1 LGKDGDLP
9 GPVAATEVNDG
20 NSSSI
25 FVTGRSTDGSKS
37 YLSFLCP
44 EFDFGSSTNISQLTM
59 VPVIDAHK
67 PNGLIQSDRM
77 LLLSGA
83 LSSSSFG
90 DASSV
95 LFDGQSFIPYIVSAS
110 ASGSPGDVSG
120 LIHSFT
126 SFSFAR
132 RRFLAV
138 GVVVLISIAIAAGV
152 VFLLVLLGILWTL
165 FSRKEEQ
172 IKTVDQDEDDD
183 SLHQRPSSLLAHV
196 NAATRTTILGATS
209 PFSQYNPEKEEES
222 TGQRSGGDNTDVFG
236 PDTSNYIRAETPSD
250 AIGAGGEVGRPAHAR
265 YSFEASG
272 EGELA
277 LTAGMELEILDDS
290 DQAWWLVRDPRT
302 NQEGVVPAAYLY

>member
-1 LGKDGDLP
+1 
-9 GPVAATEVNDG
+9 
-20 NSSSI
+20 
-25 FVTGRSTDGSKS
+25 
-37 YLSFLCP
+37 
-44 EFDFGSSTNISQLTM
+44 M
-59 VPVIDAHK
+59 VPVTSAHQSS
-67 PNGLIQSDRM
+67 GLIQSDRM
-77 LLLSGA
+77 LLLSGF

-110 ASGSPGDVSG
+110 TSGSPGAVSG

-132 RRFLAV
+132 RREFSLFLRAVVILNESFVDFLAV
-138 GVVVLISIAIAAGV
+138 GVVILISIAIAAGV
-152 VFLLVLLGILWTL
+152 VFLLVLFGILWTL

-209 PFSQYNPEKEEES
+209 PFSQYNPEKEES
-222 TGQRSGGDNTDVFG
+222 TGQRSGGDNADIFG
-236 PDTSNYIRAETPSD
+236 PDASNYIRAETPSD
-250 AIGAGGEVGRPAHAR
+250 AVMTGGEVGRPAHAR

-272 EGELA
+272 EGELP
-277 LTAGMELEILDDS
+277 LTAGMELEVLDDS
-290 DQAWWLVRDPRT
+290 DQ
-302 NQEGVVPAAYLY
+302 E